1 MSKKKNLNILSS
13 IEEISTYTGE
23 TLDKSLAKLDFEDNK
38 DTIDYNPNNER
49 DVISHKTEWKE
60 FSTND
65 LKEFIDSFTSYAD
78 ENTSNQ
84 IDWDKFDYNIYDK
97 DYFAKKYPG
106 FDDTVHE
113 ILAKCSKKKLEE
125 HRDHV
130 KKEIT
135 EEDFIGRFD

>member
-1 MSKKKNLNILSS
+1 M
-13 IEEISTYTGE
+13 
-23 TLDKSLAKLDFEDNK
+23 DKSLAKLDFEDNK
-38 DTIDYNPNNER
+38 DIIDYNPNNER

-135 EEDFIGRFD
+135 EEDFIVRFD

>member
-1 MSKKKNLNILSS
+1 MSKKKNLDILSS
-13 IEEISTYTGE
+13 IEEISSYTGE
-23 TLDKSLAKLDFEDNK
+23 LDKSLEKLDFETK
-38 DTIDYNPNNER
+38 EIDYNPNNER

-84 IDWDKFDYNIYDK
+84 IDWDRFDYNIYDK
-97 DYFAKKYPG
+97 EYFAKKYPG
-106 FDDTVHE
+106 FDDTVHQ
-113 ILAKCSKKKLEE
+113 ILADCSKKKLEE

-135 EEDFIGRFD
+135 EEDFIVRFD